1 VIEKEHSMNPSASLP
16 LKILSLIL
24 LVFGFCLN
32 PHSSFSQE
40 QAAEKTKKEKE
51 QGQAA
56 RITEEILVVG
66 KAPRDIPLATVTTI
80 EFRTIQLIKPRD
92 LSEAIKYAPGVMVT
106 IGSKDEYTLKLRG
119 IDSKRIALLVDGVP
133 VVEPYYGSFDLKT
146 ISAGGIQSLQI
157 TKGPSSVLYGPNT
170 LGGIVNVITRRP
182 DPAPKLSLNLSLGNR
197 NTRSGGTDASYQWNK
212 IGLVASALFQDSD
225 GYRYTDSSGVRQERS
240 NSDYQ
245 RFNLNG
251 KLIYNPSSRSELIVD
266 AGYYHSAYGIPPDLF
281 GRPRYWRFPKWD
293 RTSINAGGYTAI
305 GKKSVLRFRGFF
317 VNYYNTL
324 DQFTNS
330 SMTTRQ
336 FESTF
341 DNSVYGF
348 FGLGDFAL
356 AGWNSLKV
364 SLYHQGDEARQQDD
378 VGLPWLEYTQNTFSV
393 GVEDHFS
400 LIDKWTLIAG
410 ASIDTLDKFVGGT
423 TTKANPLMGV
433 KYSPSDVLD
442 IHVSFA
448 GKSKFPSMR
457 SMYSSSNGNP
467 DLKSE
472 YGRSFELSAT
482 YKKGI
487 FIAGSVFSNILRNYI
502 DTVSLP
508 DGTRRFINI
517 GKARING
524 AELQAQQTW
533 TWPGGTLEATVN
545 YTFLDHKNETAN
557 RPLDVLPKHNLNFDL
572 SLMPLQGLRLS
583 LFGLFA
589 SDSWWYDTNRSTLL
603 TIPHYISLDAVLS
616 YALAHVEPFI
626 RITNI
631 FNRYFYTEPGFP
643 WRGRFLEVGFQAGL
657 L

>member
-1 VIEKEHSMNPSASLP
+1 MPYVFPR
-16 LKILSLIL
+16 LKNLTVAL
-24 LVFGFCLN
+24 LVLGFCLS
-32 PHSSFSQE
+32 PLSSFSQD

-51 QGQAA
+51 QDQAVK
-56 RITEEILVVG
+56 ITEEILVVG

-80 EFRTIQLIKPRD
+80 EFKTIQLVKPRD
-92 LSEAIKYAPGVMVT
+92 LSEVIKYAPGVMVT
-106 IGSKDEYTLKLRG
+106 VGNKDEYTLKLRG

-182 DPAPKLSLNLSLGNR
+182 DPTPEISLNLSTGTL
-197 NTRSGGTDASYQWNK
+197 NTRGGGADASYQWNK
-212 IGLVASALFQDSD
+212 IGLVASTLYQDSD
-225 GYRYTDSSGVRQERS
+225 GFRYQDASGVKLDRS

-251 KLIYNPSSRSELIVD
+251 KLIYNPSSRSEIMVD
-266 AGYYHSAYGIPPDLF
+266 AGYYHSAYGTPPDLF
-281 GRPRYWRFPKWD
+281 GRPRYWRFPDWN
-293 RTSINAGGYTAI
+293 RTSVNAGGYTSI
-305 GKKSVLRFRGFF
+305 GEKSLLRFRAFY

-324 DQFTNS
+324 DQFTNK

-348 FGLGDFAL
+348 FGLGDFGL

-364 SLYHQGDEARQQDD
+364 SLYYQGDKARQQDD
-378 VGLPWLEYTQNTFSV
+378 VGLPWLEYKQNTFSA

-410 ASIDTLDKFVGGT
+410 ISVDSLDKYVGGT
-423 TTKANPLMGV
+423 TTRVNPLMGV
-433 KYSPSDVLD
+433 KYSPSEALD
-442 IHVSFA
+442 IHVSYA

-457 SMYSSSNGNP
+457 SLYSSSNGNP

-472 YGRSFELSAT
+472 YGRSYELSAT

-487 FIAGSVFSNILRNYI
+487 FITGSVFSNILRNYI
-502 DTVSLP
+502 DTVKLP
-508 DGTRRFINI
+508 DGTRRFYNI
-517 GKARING
+517 SKAKING
-524 AELQAQQTW
+524 AELQAQKTW
-533 TWPGGTLEATVN
+533 TWGGTTVDATVN
-545 YTFLDHKNETAN
+545 YTFLDHKNESAN

-572 SLMPLQGLRLS
+572 SVTPLKDLRLS
-583 LFGLFA
+583 LFGLLA
-589 SDSWWYDTNRSTLL
+589 SDSWWYDNNTSKLL
-603 TIPHYISLDAVLS
+603 TIPHYFNLDIIVS
-616 YALAHVEPFI
+616 YALPYFEPFI

-631 FNRYFYTEPGFP
+631 FNKYFYTEPGFP
-643 WRGRFLEVGFQAGL
+643 WRGRFLEVGFRAGL
-657 L
+657 F